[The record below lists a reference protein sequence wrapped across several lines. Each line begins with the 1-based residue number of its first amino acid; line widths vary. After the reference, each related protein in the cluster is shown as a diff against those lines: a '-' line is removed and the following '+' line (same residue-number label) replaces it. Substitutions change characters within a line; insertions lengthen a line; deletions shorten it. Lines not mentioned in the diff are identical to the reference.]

1 MISTRNLGALSGI
14 DDLRRL
20 CQSLA
25 MLDAIHEPEWQY
37 RYYSF
42 NSRWNPDEM
51 MASMR
56 NGSGDEYFILF
67 TADGAAIKGF
77 AHESPMAR
85 FTATD
90 GKVWPGVL
98 DQVPAEFAGFLAEPA
113 FSMEWTTFC
122 IWRRHTDPA
131 WQIGDID
138 FPAGEDPDGSAGL
151 LAILDGDLRTYQQW
165 SEDYHERDVPL
176 DLIEQLYRHRPLT
189 ADLVAG
195 LNPEVALDHLAEDI
209 AEIGYP
215 VAPGGGR

>member
-1 MISTRNLGALSGI
+1 MISTRNLGALPSI

-25 MLDAIHEPEWQY
+25 MLDAILEPEWQS

-42 NSRWNPDEM
+42 NSRWKPSEM

-56 NGSGDEYFILF
+56 NGSGDESFILF

-85 FTATD
+85 FIATH

-98 DQVPAEFAGFLAEPA
+98 DHVPTEFAGFLAEPA

-122 IWRRHTDPA
+122 IWRRYTDPA
-131 WQIGDID
+131 WQIGDVT
-138 FPAGEDPDGSAGL
+138 FPAGEDPDGSAEL
-151 LAILDGDLRTYQQW
+151 LAILDGNPRTYQQW
-165 SEDYHERDVPL
+165 AEDYYERDVPL
-176 DLIEQLYRHRPLT
+176 ALVEQLYRHRPLT
-189 ADLVAG
+189 ADLVVG
-195 LNPEVALDHLAEDI
+195 LNPEVMLDDLAGDV
-209 AEIGYP
+209 AEIGYS
-215 VAPGGGR
+215 VAPGGER